1 MNENFCFFN
10 PFFCLFDPMFF
21 HSAEKFGGKEGLLG
35 SGIIFLLGS
44 GIIFLGGGCNG
55 NGLGWYPWNS
65 NNLFIAVR

>member
-1 MNENFCFFN
+1 MNENFRFFN

-21 HSAEKFGGKEGLLG
+21 HSAEKFGGKE
-35 SGIIFLLGS
+35 SLLGS
-44 GIIFLGGGCNG
+44 GIIFLGGGFNG